1 MAKLT
6 NMLKKVFL
14 LLICA
19 FFYSQ
24 AADPVQFESGHEWGW
39 GGTTSG
45 SNPEIKTAEIPY
57 FDQDIGQHLLKK
69 EFRKA

>member
-39 GGTTSG
+39 GGTTNENKS
-45 SNPEIKTAEIPY
+45 EI
-57 FDQDIGQHLLKK
+57 
-69 EFRKA
+69 